1 MKEPALKR
9 LALNTVLHN
18 TSLMRAAK
26 NLLPD
31 TEPTRG
37 SAGDMAYEALRG
49 LLLIFEL
56 RPGERLNEVHLAE
69 RLGLSRTPVREAL
82 NRLAAERLVLARGGH
97 GFYVCDLDLKEAMDL
112 YELRTALEIT
122 GFRQACARA
131 KASDIAA
138 LRRSW
143 RAALRQSARKND
155 RAAMVGE
162 DVRFHETLCALG
174 GNIELLRMLSEV
186 NARTTFIRWAY
197 ATGPR
202 PELNFDEHDALVDA
216 LVARDAAAGEALIT
230 RHIGR
235 RAEALTTLLAPAP
248 SFLTNPRRRTA

>member
-1 MKEPALKR
+1 
-9 LALNTVLHN
+9 
-18 TSLMRAAK
+18 MRAAK
-26 NLLPD
+26 APPPKA
-31 TEPTRG
+31 EPARC

-49 LLLIFEL
+49 MLLIFEL

-97 GFYVCDLDLKEAMDL
+97 GFYVRDLDLKEAMDL
-112 YELRTALEIT
+112 YEVRTALEVT
-122 GFRQACARA
+122 GFQQACARA
-131 KASDIAA
+131 KATDIAA

-143 RAALRQSARKND
+143 RAALRQSNRMND

-162 DVRFHETLCALG
+162 DVRFHEALCALG
-174 GNIELLRMLSEV
+174 GNQELLRMLGEV

-202 PELNFDEHDALVDA
+202 PELNFDEHDALLEA
-216 LVARDAAAGEALIT
+216 LVARDAAAGADILA

-235 RAEALTTLLAPAP
+235 RAEALTTLLAPARAFP
-248 SFLTNPRRRTA
+248 IIPRRRNP

>member
-1 MKEPALKR
+1 
-9 LALNTVLHN
+9 
-18 TSLMRAAK
+18 MRAAK
-26 NLLPD
+26 ALPSK
-31 TEPTRG
+31 TEPARG
-37 SAGDMAYEALRG
+37 SAGDTAYEALRG
-49 LLLIFEL
+49 MLLIFEL

-97 GFYVCDLDLKEAMDL
+97 GFYVRDLDLKEAMDL

-122 GFRQACARA
+122 GFRQACERA
-131 KASDIAA
+131 KASDITA

-143 RAALRQSARKND
+143 RAAVRQGNRMND

-162 DVRFHETLCALG
+162 DVRFHEALCALG
-174 GNIELLRMLSEV
+174 GNMELLRMLGEV

-202 PELNFDEHDALVDA
+202 PELNFDEHDALLEA
-216 LVARDAAAGEALIT
+216 LVARDATSGAEILA

-235 RAEALTTLLAPAP
+235 RAEALTSLLAPARAFP
-248 SFLTNPRRRTA
+248 ITPRRRNP

>member
-1 MKEPALKR
+1 MRSAKVPPTKIEPA
-9 LALNTVLHN
+9 
-18 TSLMRAAK
+18 
-26 NLLPD
+26 
-31 TEPTRG
+31 RG

-49 LLLIFEL
+49 MLLIFEL
-56 RPGERLNEVHLAE
+56 RPGERLNEVHLAK

-97 GFYVCDLDLKEAMDL
+97 GFYVRDLDLKEAMDL

-122 GFRQACARA
+122 GFQQACARA
-131 KASDIAA
+131 KAADITA

-143 RAALRQSARKND
+143 RAALRQSNRMND

-162 DVRFHETLCALG
+162 DVRFHEALCALG
-174 GNIELLRMLSEV
+174 GNQELLRMLGEV

-202 PELNFDEHDALVDA
+202 PELNFDEHDTLLEA
-216 LVARDAAAGEALIT
+216 LVARDAPAGAEILT

-235 RAEALTTLLAPAP
+235 RAEALTTLLAPERAFP
-248 SFLTNPRRRTA
+248 IVPRRRNP